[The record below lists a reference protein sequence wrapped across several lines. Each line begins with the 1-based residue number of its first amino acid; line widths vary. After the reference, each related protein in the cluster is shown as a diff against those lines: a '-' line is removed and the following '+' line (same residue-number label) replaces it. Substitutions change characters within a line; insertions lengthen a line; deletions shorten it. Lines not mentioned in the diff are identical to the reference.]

1 MLHQHGTE
9 TCSLSQYQ
17 GKKKKRIETKEAVES
32 RASVELIVWVLDNM
46 VYVYLIFFS
55 YYYYFFFFLNAM
67 HGMLAEKM
75 KK

>member
-1 MLHQHGTE
+1 MLHQHGIE

-17 GKKKKRIETKEAVES
+17 GKKKCIETKEAVES
-32 RASVELIVWVLDNM
+32 RASVELIVWVLDKM
-46 VYVYLIFFS
+46 VYLYLFFFS
-55 YYYYFFFFLNAM
+55 SLLLLFFFNAM